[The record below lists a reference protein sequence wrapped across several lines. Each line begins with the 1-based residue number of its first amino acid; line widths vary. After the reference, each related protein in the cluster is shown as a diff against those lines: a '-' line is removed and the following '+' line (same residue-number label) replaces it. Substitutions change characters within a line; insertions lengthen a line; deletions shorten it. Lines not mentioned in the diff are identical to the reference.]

1 MMRYIILIVLF
12 FKKLLSLKLLKPSI
26 FFNIEGFIVLKRITK
41 LLMGEFSIVIEKVEN
56 LVGDTKG

>member
-1 MMRYIILIVLF
+1 MIVLF